1 LGAIVRALKP
11 AAAKRIARNAG
22 PTPTY
27 NPSMTA
33 LTLFDLHRAALDE
46 YRSFVRSYI
55 NIADARI
62 CAYVDEQLSQTS
74 PLWPEPLIQLSPT
87 YEYGATWMRWPARA

>member
-1 LGAIVRALKP
+1 MPRRDAQPNVVPGSLGAIVRALKP

-46 YRSFVRSYI
+46 YRSFVRSYL
-55 NIADARI
+55 NIANPRI
-62 CAYVDEQLSQTS
+62 REYVDNVSSDLHEVKRGS
-74 PLWPEPLIQLSPT
+74 E
-87 YEYGATWMRWPARA
+87 E